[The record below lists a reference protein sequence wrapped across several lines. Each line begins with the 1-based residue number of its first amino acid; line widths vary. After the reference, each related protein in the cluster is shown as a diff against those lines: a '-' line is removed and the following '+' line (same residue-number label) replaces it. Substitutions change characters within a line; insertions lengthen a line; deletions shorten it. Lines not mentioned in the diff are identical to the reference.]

1 MMRSLLHVL
10 TALVVIGLAFW
21 AYRENYRTQEA
32 LARADRL
39 QSDVAEARQRLRM
52 LNAEWA
58 YLNRP
63 DRLMTLVEMNFD
75 KLGLMPLQP
84 HQFGR
89 TDQVAYPPRES
100 SLVITN
106 PVDVVSDGDRP

>member
-1 MMRSLLHVL
+1 MMRSLVHVL
-10 TALVVIGLAFW
+10 TALAVIGLAFW

-32 LARADRL
+32 LARADTL
-39 QSDVAEARQRLRM
+39 QSDIATARQRLRM

-63 DRLMTLVEMNFD
+63 DRLMTLVEMNYD

-89 TDQVAYPPRES
+89 IDQVAYPPRDTG
-100 SLVITN
+100 LTITN
-106 PVDVVSDGDRP
+106 PVDVMNDGERP

>member
-1 MMRSLLHVL
+1 MRSLMFAMTTLM
-10 TALVVIGLAFW
+10 VIGLAFW

-32 LARADRL
+32 QTRAERL
-39 QSDVAEARQRLRM
+39 QVEIGEARQRLRV

-63 DRLMTLVEMNFD
+63 DRLMDLVEINFD
-75 KLGLMPLQP
+75 RLGLLPLQP

-89 TDQVAYPPRES
+89 IDQVAYAAPLLP
-100 SLVITN
+100 ITN
-106 PVDVVSDGDRP
+106 SVDVSNLEQLP

>member
-1 MMRSLLHVL
+1 MRSLVHVV
-10 TALVVIGLAFW
+10 TALAVIALAFW

-32 LARADRL
+32 LARADAL
-39 QSDVAEARQRLRM
+39 QSDIASARQRLRM

-63 DRLMTLVEMNFD
+63 DRLMDLVEWNYD
-75 KLGLMPLQP
+75 RLGLMPLQP

-89 TDQVAYPPRES
+89 IDQIAYPPRAIG
-100 SLVITN
+100 LAFTH
-106 PVDVVSDGDRP
+106 PVDLASDEGRP